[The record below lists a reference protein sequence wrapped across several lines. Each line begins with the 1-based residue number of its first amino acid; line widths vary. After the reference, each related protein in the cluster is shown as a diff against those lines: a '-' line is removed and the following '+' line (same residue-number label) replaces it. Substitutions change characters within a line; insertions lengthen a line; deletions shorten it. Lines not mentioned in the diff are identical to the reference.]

1 MFGRARAEIDWGI
14 HFWGD
19 TRDFSSGLRS
29 PACRAGCTLVVFCS
43 ERQYFVLRLS
53 RMEDAASAACQ
64 TKFAGNR
71 DAAAEE
77 ITRRLE
83 GLTPLNLSNIHMN
96 AESPNAAAE
105 LQPSMVQAR
114 ATKLLTESSGALVQ
128 TNDGPLAPFA
138 TSLLLKFVSEAVNQL
153 LDQQRDAVA
162 QSCGGI

>member
-1 MFGRARAEIDWGI
+1 
-14 HFWGD
+14 
-19 TRDFSSGLRS
+19 
-29 PACRAGCTLVVFCS
+29 
-43 ERQYFVLRLS
+43 
-53 RMEDAASAACQ
+53 MEDAASAACQ

-162 QSCGGI
+162 QSCGGMITKYLGLGTLLGDTLGIEIPYQRRHAGSARQRQHS